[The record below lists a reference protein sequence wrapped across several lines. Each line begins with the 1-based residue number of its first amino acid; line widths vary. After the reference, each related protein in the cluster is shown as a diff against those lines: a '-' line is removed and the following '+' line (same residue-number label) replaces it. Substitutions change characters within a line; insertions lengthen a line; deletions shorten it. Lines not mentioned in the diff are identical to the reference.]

1 MNRYLIAALA
11 VCVLLMWGGWQ
22 KIKGQSA
29 ALQVAD
35 EQTQSMER
43 AAESRRNT
51 QKLLAQLDTEHTK
64 ALTDAQTTNAELLA
78 RIGTGGKRLS
88 VPARCPATTVRASAP
103 AARMDDAE
111 ERAEL
116 DPAAAQ
122 RIVATA
128 TDGDAAIIALTGLQD
143 YVNRTCLKGN

>member
-1 MNRYLIAALA
+1 MNRYLVATLAA
-11 VCVLLMWGGWQ
+11 CVLIMWGGWQ

-29 ALQVAD
+29 ALQVAG
-35 EQTQSMER
+35 EQIQTMER

-64 ALTDAQTTNAELLA
+64 ALTDAQAQNADLLA
-78 RIGTGGKRLS
+78 RIGTGAQRLS
-88 VPARCPATTVRASAP
+88 VPARCPAATVRATTSP
-103 AARMDDAE
+103 ARVDDAE

-128 TDGDAAIIALTGLQD
+128 TDGDEAIIALTGLQD
-143 YVNRTCLKGN
+143 YVRTVCLKGN